1 MATISKG
8 NKSQVMKA
16 AWAIIKSAQVTNIS
30 EALKLAWKAIKL
42 KVAMTKAV
50 VKFQFRK
57 ANGEIR
63 TAFGTLQSEYISYES
78 KGTTRKPC
86 YSTVAY
92 WDTEKHAFRSFSI
105 ANLI

>member
-1 MATISKG
+1 MATKISK
-8 NKSQVMKA
+8 SLVMRSAWSVYRKA
-16 AWAIIKSAQVTNIS
+16 GVMSIS

-42 KVAMTKAV
+42 KAEMAKGV
-50 VKFQFRK
+50 VTFKFRK

-63 TAFGTLQSEYISYES
+63 TAVGTLKSGMVNYQP
-78 KGTTRKPC
+78 KGTGGKPC

-92 WDTEKHAFRSFSI
+92 WDLERDAFRSFSI